1 MQTCRRCI
9 YDESLPSI
17 SFDDQG
23 ICNYCRTHDALDRQ
37 HPTGAEGE
45 RRLLALADEIK
56 AAGKGKPYDCIMG
69 VSGGCDSSFL
79 LYKLK
84 ELGLRPL
91 AAHFD
96 NTWNSAI
103 ATTNIRRMTEALDID
118 LFTYVVNNREYDD
131 IYRAFMTAGVPD
143 IEAPTDIGLATTQ
156 YLAAQK
162 YGIKYIIEGHSFRTE
177 GISPLG
183 WSYMD
188 GRYVKSVHQQYGTRP
203 METFPNLTLA
213 RQLKWM
219 MVNRL
224 KRVRPLYHL
233 DYKKDHAMRLL
244 KEKFGWQWYGG
255 HHLENR
261 FTAFYHR
268 YFMPMRFGIDTR
280 LLGYA
285 ALVRSG
291 QMERAE
297 ALALMQTSPFDNQDV
312 RDLVALVQKRL
323 GYRDNEFLALMNAP
337 KRTYREFPNYK
348 RTFERLRPFFW
359 AMYKLDLVPQS
370 FYMKYTRPD
379 PTTTARPALNGP
391 A

>member
-1 MQTCRRCI
+1 MQTCTRCI
-9 YDESLPSI
+9 YDDSLPSI
-17 SFDDQG
+17 TFDTNG
-23 ICNYCRTHDALDRQ
+23 VCNYCHTHDSLHAQ

-45 RRLLALADEIK
+45 RRLDALVEQIR
-56 AAGKGKPYDCIMG
+56 AAGQGKPYDCIMG

-79 LYKLK
+79 LHKLK
-84 ELGLRPL
+84 DMGLRPL

-103 ATTNIRRMTEALDID
+103 ATTNIRLMTEALDID
-118 LFTYVVNNREYDD
+118 LFTYVVDNREYDD

-183 WSYMD
+183 WLYMD
-188 GRYVKSVHQQYGTRP
+188 GRYVASVHRQFGQRP
-203 METFPNLTLA
+203 MRTFPNLTLA
-213 RQLKWM
+213 RQLRWM
-219 MVNRL
+219 MLSRL
-224 KRVRPLYHL
+224 KRVRPLYFL
-233 DYKKDHAMRLL
+233 DYQKEATKALL
-244 KEKFGWQWYGG
+244 AKTYDWQWYGG

-268 YFMPMRFGIDTR
+268 YFMPLRFGIDTR
-280 LLGYA
+280 LLGHTA
-285 ALVRSG
+285 MVRSG
-291 QMERAE
+291 QLDRETAQKM
-297 ALALMQTSPFDNQDV
+297 MQTPPYDGQDV
-312 RDLVALVQKRL
+312 RDLVELVQKRL
-323 GYRDNEFLALMNAP
+323 GFDDAAFAALMNAP

-348 RTFERLRPFFW
+348 HTFERLRPLFW

-370 FYMKYTRPD
+370 FYMKYTRRD
-379 PTTTARPALNGP
+379 PK
-391 A
+391 